1 MADDKH
7 AYCIM
12 AHGNWAQLQ
21 LLLNVLD
28 DERND
33 IYLHIDVKSL
43 NDFKKSGGVKTR
55 YSGLIITESIDVRWS
70 DISLADAE
78 MCLFKNV
85 VDSGNNYS
93 RVHLISG
100 VDFPLLSQNKIHDF
114 FRNRNEEFIDIRT
127 PQQFIKRL
135 KYYHFFVRY
144 RRNRPFVDFA
154 RRILIVLQIPFINR
168 LASAPLKYAYG
179 SEWCSLTNDA
189 VKFIVDKWPY
199 VRYMFKHTTCCDEHY
214 KQMILLSANNF
225 KFNDK
230 GCLRY
235 IVFTKGNPS
244 PKTLT
249 MADYDNIMSSG
260 CLFAR
265 KFDVN
270 VDKEVIDKLI
280 STISK

>member
-12 AHGNWAQLQ
+12 AHGKWGQLQ
-21 LLLNVLD
+21 MLLNVLD

-33 IYLHIDVKSL
+33 IYLHIDAKSL
-43 NDFKKSGGVKTR
+43 NDLKKSGGVKTR

-85 VDSGNNYS
+85 VNSGNNYS
-93 RVHLISG
+93 RIHLISG

-114 FRNRNEEFIDIRT
+114 FRNRTEEFIDIRK
-127 PQQFIKRL
+127 PLQFVKRL

-144 RRNRPFVDFA
+144 RRNRSFVDFA

-168 LASAPLKYAYG
+168 LTSAPLKYAYG

-189 VKFIVDKWPY
+189 VKFIVDKWPF

-225 KFNDK
+225 KFHEK
-230 GCLRY
+230 GGLRY

-249 MADYDNIMSSG
+249 ISDYDNIMSSG